1 MKTWKLVLEYEGTK
15 YHGWQEQS
23 NARTVAGV
31 LRQTIEEVF
40 GTAVELMGSGR
51 TDSGVHALAQVA
63 HVKAARAPR
72 KPDAL
77 LLSELN
83 ERLPADIAIHSMEPA
98 GNRFQARH
106 DAVLRAY
113 IYQIATRKSA
123 FNKRHVWWIRQPLD
137 LQAMADAAALLP
149 GRHDFV
155 RFAQKDPSKPNES
168 TIVVVEQASIGVDDE
183 LIVFRI
189 AASHFLWKMVRR
201 VTGAIVKV
209 GLSELSVEQFRQLR
223 DARITLPVAEWTA
236 PASGLFLE
244 KVVYQDE
251 S

>member
-1 MKTWKLVLEYEGTK
+1 
-15 YHGWQEQS
+15 
-23 NARTVAGV
+23 
-31 LRQTIEEVF
+31 
-40 GTAVELMGSGR
+40 
-51 TDSGVHALAQVA
+51 
-63 HVKAARAPR
+63 
-72 KPDAL
+72 
-77 LLSELN
+77 
-83 ERLPADIAIHSMEPA
+83 
-98 GNRFQARH
+98 
-106 DAVLRAY
+106 
-113 IYQIATRKSA
+113 
-123 FNKRHVWWIRQPLD
+123 
-137 LQAMADAAALLP
+137 MADAAALLP